1 LNRAEFLKEVLSSGI
16 CPENFESIYEGF
28 KAYQQKALDTLC
40 EFHRVCEKN
49 GLRYQLAYGSL
60 LGAVR
65 DNGQIPWDYDVDVF
79 VPYEDRFKLIEA
91 LKADLSK
98 DFYFYCPEIDSKC
111 RHFIMRVTPKGYKSE
126 VLHVDVFYV
135 IGAPTNEAEMKLFTE
150 QVKFYFNT
158 RYEKLIKPIENCNG
172 SIRRLC
178 GILWRKAKAM
188 KYSIKDVTVNYERL
202 CSEYDFDEAPYS
214 VGADY
219 TAVKRHYDTKK
230 MWNTV
235 LYTTENGVFRIPENY
250 DEILTST
257 YGDYKKIFP
266 LKDRLDEMMYHYKW
280 LKSFENK

>member
-1 LNRAEFLKEVLSSGI
+1 MNRAEFLKEVLSSDI
-16 CPENFESIYEGF
+16 CPENFESIYEDF

-65 DNGQIPWDYDVDVF
+65 DNGQIPWDYDIDVF
-79 VPYEDRFKLIEA
+79 VPYKDRFKLIEA
-91 LKADLSK
+91 LKADLGK

-111 RHFIMRVTPKGYKSE
+111 RHFFMRVTPKGYKSE

-135 IGAPTNEAEMKLFTE
+135 VGAPTDDAERKSFCEQLKTLF
-150 QVKFYFNT
+150 FM
-158 RYEKLIKPIENCNG
+158 RYDKLIKPAENSGG
-172 SIRRLC
+172 SFHNYAVMVYKKFKLLNTSADAIAKKFDALC
-178 GILWRKAKAM
+178 TK
-188 KYSIKDVTVNYERL
+188 
-202 CSEYDFDEAPYS
+202 YDFDEVPYS

-235 LYTTENGVFRIPENY
+235 LYTTESGVFRIPENY

-266 LKDRLDEMMYHYKW
+266 LKDRLDEMMLHYKS
-280 LKSFENK
+280 LKTFGK